1 MSFGGSTS
9 SSGLTLKSFV
19 SEDELEEKRRKR
31 QEEWEKVRRPDEPLD
46 VPEEEVDTRSLYE
59 RLQEQ
64 KDKKQQEYEEKFK
77 FSNQVRGLD
86 EDEAGFLEFV
96 SEKQEEINRKKTEE
110 ESSIMKEI
118 RDTSVQKVETA
129 SRSEEKKS
137 PNVFASMSVQS
148 SNKKSQ
154 QVILAGAVKRKRS
167 GDADQRQ
174 SKSQEENQDHSP
186 SPPKVAKPLD
196 GDCPEEASCST
207 EIMPKLQ
214 FAQVARIIG
223 VLPGIGQYENSS
235 DSESS
240 SSIDSEPDFKLC
252 RQTHIVLKN
261 IKEHIENGE

>member
-19 SEDELEEKRRKR
+19 SQDELEEKRRKR
-31 QEEWEKVRRPDEPLD
+31 QEEWEKVRRPDQPLD
-46 VPEEEVDTRSLYE
+46 FPEEEIDNRSLFE

-64 KDKKQQEYEEKFK
+64 KDKKQQEHEEKFR

-110 ESSIMKEI
+110 ECSIMKEI
-118 RDTSVQKVETA
+118 RDTSVHKVETA
-129 SRSEEKKS
+129 SKSEEKKS
-137 PNVFASMSVQS
+137 PNVFASVSAQS

-167 GDADQRQ
+167 EEMDQK
-174 SKSQEENQDHSP
+174 KSQEENQDYSP
-186 SPPKVAKPLD
+186 SPRKAAKTLD
-196 GDCPEEASCST
+196 GDSPEKDSCTT
-207 EIMPKLQ
+207 EIKPRTQ

-240 SSIDSEPDFKLC
+240 SSNDSEPDFKLC

>member
-1 MSFGGSTS
+1 MSFGGST

-31 QEEWEKVRRPDEPLD
+31 QEEWEKVRRPDQPQD
-46 VPEEEVDTRSLYE
+46 FPEEEIDTRSLYD

-64 KDKKQQEYEEKFK
+64 KDKKQQEHDEKFK

-96 SEKQEEINRKKTEE
+96 SEKQEEINRLKTEE
-110 ESSIMKEI
+110 ECSVIKEL
-118 RDTSVQKVETA
+118 RDTSVLKIETA
-129 SRSEEKKS
+129 SKSEEKKS
-137 PNVFASMSVQS
+137 PTVFASMSAQS

-167 GDADQRQ
+167 EEMDQKK
-174 SKSQEENQDHSP
+174 SKSQEDNQDHSP
-186 SPPKVAKPLD
+186 SPKKVAMTLD
-196 GDCPEEASCST
+196 GDSPEKVNCST
-207 EIMPKLQ
+207 EIRPRTQ
-214 FAQVARIIG
+214 FSQVARIIG

-252 RQTHIVLKN
+252 RQTTIVLKN
-261 IKEHIENGE
+261 IKEQIENG